1 MLIKKIVF
9 VSFLRIYFIILR
21 KVLNAKIMSVQL
33 SSIIAGVMNWG
44 VWDKNLNSKEFA
56 HLINLFVENDITTFD
71 HADIYGGYTTEASFG
86 KALLNSSIN
95 RQKIQLIS
103 KCGIQYVAESRPENK
118 VKHYEYSKEY
128 IIWSAENSL
137 KNLKTDYLDVFL
149 LHRPSP
155 LLQAD
160 EVAEAVS
167 KLKKDGKIL
176 SFGVS
181 NFTPFQ
187 TEMLRQKTEI
197 SFNQIQFSATHFEAM
212 TDGSFDYM
220 QIHNI
225 QPMAWNPL
233 GTVFRENTEQTFR
246 LRQLLAKLVEK
257 YHVGSDIIL
266 LAWIMQH
273 PATILPV
280 AGTVNSGR
288 IQQLMKAKA
297 LVLEKQDWFAI
308 WTESM
313 GNRVP

>member
-1 MLIKKIVF
+1 
-9 VSFLRIYFIILR
+9 
-21 KVLNAKIMSVQL
+21 MSVEL
-33 SSIIAGVMNWG
+33 SPIIAGVMNWG
-44 VWDKNLNSKEFA
+44 VWDKNLNTNEFT
-56 HLINLFVENDITTFD
+56 HLINLFIENGITTFD

-86 KALLNSSIN
+86 KALSESKID
-95 RQKIQLIS
+95 RKKIQLIT
-103 KCGIQYVAESRPENK
+103 KCGIQYTSENRPNNSI
-118 VKHYEYSKEY
+118 KHYEYSKDY

-137 KNLKTDYLDVFL
+137 KNLQTDYLDALL

-155 LLQAD
+155 LMQAD
-160 EVAEAVS
+160 EIAEAVA
-167 KLKKDGKIL
+167 KLKADGKIL

-187 TEMLRQKTEI
+187 TELLRQKTEI
-197 SFNQIQFSATHFEAM
+197 SFNQVQFSATHYEAM
-212 TDGSFDYM
+212 LDGSLDYM

-257 YHVGSDIIL
+257 YHIGSDIIL

-273 PATILPV
+273 PARISPV

-288 IQQLMKAKA
+288 IQQLMKAKS
-297 LVLEKQDWFAI
+297 LVLDKQDWFAI